1 MTPGSIVMAATE
13 TTAKAEHPPR
23 VLIADDNPQGAE
35 LLEAYLAG
43 HDYEIA
49 TAADGESTLR
59 LVQEF
64 KPDVLLLDVMMPKFS
79 GFEVC
84 KRLKSNPETADIMVL
99 MVTALDQSSDID
111 RAVEAKTDDFL
122 TKPINK
128 AELLLRVRAALKSR
142 QHKHQL
148 ERALAYIEYVQQNK
162 TK

>member
-1 MTPGSIVMAATE
+1 MAASD
-13 TTAKAEHPPR
+13 TTDKSERTPR

-35 LLEAYLAG
+35 LLEAYLADQ
-43 HDYEIA
+43 DYEVA
-49 TAADGESTLR
+49 TAADGDSTLR
-59 LVQEF
+59 LVAEF

-84 KRLKSNPETADIMVL
+84 KRLKANPETADIMVL

-111 RAVEAKTDDFL
+111 RACEAKTDDFL

-128 AELLLRVRAALKSR
+128 MDLLLRVRAALRSR
-142 QHKHQL
+142 QHKQPL
-148 ERALAYIEYVQQNK
+148 ERALAYFEYVQQNK